1 MKFRKKPV
9 IIEAVQLQCEE
20 QRPDVTP
27 EYWPFKETPDWLTQ
41 AMDDG
46 ILYPKYAYDSDFFH
60 MEVSTLE
67 GKMLVSPNDW
77 IIRGVNGE
85 LYPCKPDIFEKTY
98 ERVDIPTPID
108 RRVTNGLFTTKYTEV
123 YGGNE
128 VFNALHN
135 FEVKNK
141 TTQEVVANIHFQEGP
156 IKECGTNGVANE
168 DLLLMVIT
176 RLQMFQDSPYECRE
190 NAVAITKLEEAAMWL
205 RKRTMDREVRGV
217 EGTHTV

>member
-1 MKFRKKPV
+1 MPKFRKRPV
-9 IIEAVQLQCEE
+9 VIEAFKWTGDINQKE
-20 QRPDVTP
+20 DP
-27 EYWPFKETPDWLTQ
+27 EWMNKAIQ
-41 AMDDG
+41 DG
-46 ILYPKYAYDSDFFH
+46 TAWFNDKGTENCTLEIK
-60 MEVSTLE
+60 TLE
-67 GKMLVSPNDW
+67 GNHTAKRGDY
-77 IIRGVNGE
+77 IIQGIQGE
-85 LYPCKPDIFEKTY
+85 LYPCKPDIFAKTY
-98 ERVDIPTPID
+98 ERVDVPTAID

-135 FEVKNK
+135 FEVRGKETGK
-141 TTQEVVANIHFQEGP
+141 VLAEIHFQEGP
-156 IKECGTNGVANE
+156 IKECGVNGICNE

-176 RLQMFQDSPYECRE
+176 RLQMFQDSPYKCRE

>member
-1 MKFRKKPV
+1 MKFRKKPI

-67 GKMLVSPNDW
+67 GKMLVSPGDW

-98 ERVDIPTPID
+98 DKVELPKEIPLSPLTITFNIDPDTVEPEFLEDIKFEEIKGGVYDIPLDIM
-108 RRVTNGLFTTKYTEV
+108 RKW
-123 YGGNE
+123 
-128 VFNALHN
+128 
-135 FEVKNK
+135 FEIGD
-141 TTQEVVANIHFQEGP
+141 A
-156 IKECGTNGVANE
+156 KEEKQTAKDV
-168 DLLLMVIT
+168 
-176 RLQMFQDSPYECRE
+176 
-190 NAVAITKLEEAAMWL
+190 
-205 RKRTMDREVRGV
+205 
-217 EGTHTV
+217 